1 MMEMERKQGVL
12 TLSSDKEVNGRIC
25 LRGGQVV
32 AADIESEPQL
42 PGRECVYR
50 MLAWT
55 AGMFSFSATTV
66 DVEDTVQSS
75 TTHLLMEGARLID
88 EAGRDEEGL

>member
-1 MMEMERKQGVL
+1 VY
-12 TLSSDKEVNGRIC
+12 

-32 AADIESEPQL
+32 AAEVEDQPQL

-50 MLAWT
+50 MLAWK
-55 AGMFSFSATTV
+55 AGTFSFSATTV
-66 DVEDTVQSS
+66 DLEDTVQSS